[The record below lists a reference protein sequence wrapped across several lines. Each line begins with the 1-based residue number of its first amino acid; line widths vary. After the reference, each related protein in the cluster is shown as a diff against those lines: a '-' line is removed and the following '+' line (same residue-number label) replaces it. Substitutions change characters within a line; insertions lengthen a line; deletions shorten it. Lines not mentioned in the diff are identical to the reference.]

1 MNKPAPKE
9 PSMDEIL
16 SSIRQIIADD
26 DAAGAPRRPSM
37 QAAAAPMEAAPA
49 RSAAGSLDRD
59 LSDMLDDIEPLAL
72 SPAQIVSD
80 DDDVG
85 GFSFDSIL
93 ADTEP
98 AAAAEEE
105 DDPMAA
111 AMAAVPNLVDPED
124 IAFAPEPVEDDLP
137 SFDPPPQRAPMAA
150 PKPQPAAAAPARAP
164 VMPEPEP
171 EPEPAFDPEPEPEP
185 EFSPVAAMEE
195 PSFDPEPEMAAP
207 PPRPQPTVAQ
217 AAPMPD
223 ARLSSDMADQ
233 LLEPATQAAV
243 RSSITKLNGLGLGN
257 AGATIESLMRDMLR
271 PMLKEWLDEN
281 LPSVVERM
289 VEKEIARISRG
300 D

>member
-26 DAAGAPRRPSM
+26 DAAGVPRRPTI
-37 QAAAAPMEAAPA
+37 QAAPPPMQAAPA
-49 RSAAGSLDRD
+49 RQADSLDRD

-72 SPAQIVSD
+72 SSAQIVDSS

-93 ADTEP
+93 ADTES
-98 AAAAEEE
+98 AEDEA
-105 DDPMAA
+105 PMASA
-111 AMAAVPNLVDPED
+111 GAPLLVDPED
-124 IAFAPEPVEDDLP
+124 IGFSIEEADDGLP
-137 SFDPPPQRAPMAA
+137 SFDPPPMRKIEPTPAPPQPEARRAP
-150 PKPQPAAAAPARAP
+150 PPQPQPQPELAR
-164 VMPEPEP
+164 PE
-171 EPEPAFDPEPEPEP
+171 
-185 EFSPVAAMEE
+185 
-195 PSFDPEPEMAAP
+195 
-207 PPRPQPTVAQ
+207 PRPQPTIAQ

-223 ARLSSDMADQ
+223 PTLSSDMADQ

-257 AGATIESLMRDMLR
+257 AGATLESLMRDMLR

-300 D
+300 E

>member
-26 DAAGAPRRPSM
+26 DAAGVPRRPTIQAAPPPM
-37 QAAAAPMEAAPA
+37 QATPA
-49 RSAAGSLDRD
+49 RPMTDSLDKD

-72 SPAQIVSD
+72 SASQIVD
-80 DDDVG
+80 QADDDVG

-93 ADTEP
+93 ADTAADEP
-98 AAAAEEE
+98 TASA
-105 DDPMAA
+105 PQ
-111 AMAAVPNLVDPED
+111 LVDPDDITFDMAASDED
-124 IAFAPEPVEDDLP
+124 EELP
-137 SFDPPPQRAPMAA
+137 SFDPAPMAA
-150 PKPQPAAAAPARAP
+150 ALKPQPA
-164 VMPEPEP
+164 P
-171 EPEPAFDPEPEPEP
+171 EPEPAPRQ
-185 EFSPVAAMEE
+185 
-195 PSFDPEPEMAAP
+195 AAP
-207 PPRPQPTVAQ
+207 QPASRPQPSVAQ
-217 AAPMPD
+217 AAPLPD
-223 ARLSSDMADQ
+223 PTLSSDMAEQ

-289 VEKEIARISRG
+289 VEREISRISRG
-300 D
+300 E